1 MLTRTIYPIIRNRE
15 SIWEMSLRDLKSMNK
30 GAFLGYL
37 WLVISPLVQVVA
49 YVLIVSFVFK
59 SRLGE
64 GSGPLDYA
72 LYVLS
77 GMIPWQIISKSLQE
91 APSLIRDRM
100 ELVKQVIYPIE
111 TLPLTS
117 LIVSSFGSL
126 LSFALFLILT
136 LIFGSFHWTFF
147 LLPILLLLLAA
158 FVLGISWIFSIVGVL
173 IKDLR
178 EIVAVFL
185 GLLIYLSP
193 VVVSQEMVGEKIWGY
208 ILWNPLSHVII
219 CFRDLFEARF
229 HLGSWA
235 VTAAMSLL
243 AFFVG
248 DWVITKTKLLIN
260 EYI

>member
-1 MLTRTIYPIIRNRE
+1 MLTKTIYPIIQHRE
-15 SIWEMSLRDLKSMNK
+15 LIWEMALRDLKAMNK

-37 WLVISPLVQVVA
+37 WLVISPLVQVAA
-49 YVLIVSFVFK
+49 YVLIVSFVFR

-64 GSGPLDYA
+64 GSGSFDYA
-72 LYVLS
+72 LYVLA
-77 GMIPWQIISKSLQE
+77 GIIPWQIMARSVQE
-91 APSLIRDRM
+91 APSLIRERM

-126 LSFALFLILT
+126 VSFGLFLVLT
-136 LIFGSFHWTFF
+136 LIAGSFHWTFF
-147 LLPILLLLLAA
+147 LLPILFLLLAV

-178 EIVAVFL
+178 EIVTVLL

-193 VVVSQEMVGEKIWGY
+193 VVLSREMVGERIWGY
-208 ILWNPLSHVII
+208 ILWNPLSHIII
-219 CFRDLFEARF
+219 CFRDVFEARF
-229 HLGSWA
+229 HLWSWA
-235 VTAAMSLL
+235 IYAAISLL
-243 AFFVG
+243 ALLVG
-248 DWVITKTKLLIN
+248 DWVITRTKLLIN

>member
-1 MLTRTIYPIIRNRE
+1 MLTKTIYPIIQHRE
-15 SIWEMSLRDLKSMNK
+15 LIWEMALRDLKAMNK

-37 WLVISPLVQVVA
+37 WLVISPLVQVAA

-64 GSGPLDYA
+64 GTGPLDYA

-77 GMIPWQIISKSLQE
+77 GMIPWQIMARSVQE
-91 APSLIRDRM
+91 APSLIRERM

-126 LSFALFLILT
+126 VSFGLFLILT
-136 LIFGSFHWTFF
+136 LVVGSFHWTFF
-147 LLPILLLLLAA
+147 LLPILFLLLAV

-178 EIVAVFL
+178 EIVTVLL

-193 VVVSQEMVGEKIWGY
+193 VVVSREMVGEKIWGY
-208 ILWNPLSHVII
+208 ILWNPLSHVVI
-219 CFRDLFEARF
+219 CFRDVFEARF
-229 HLGSWA
+229 HLSSWA
-235 VTAAMSLL
+235 IYAAISLL
-243 AFFVG
+243 AFLAG
-248 DWVITKTKLLIN
+248 DWVITRTKLLIN